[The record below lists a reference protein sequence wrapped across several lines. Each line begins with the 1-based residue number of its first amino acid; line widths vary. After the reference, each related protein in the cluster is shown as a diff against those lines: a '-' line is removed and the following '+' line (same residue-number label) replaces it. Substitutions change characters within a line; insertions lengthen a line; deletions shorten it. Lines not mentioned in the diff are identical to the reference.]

1 MTAVTQGWIENRAS
15 SGWRRVD
22 LNELWEYREVA
33 VFLALRDLQVRYKQA
48 AFGAAWAL
56 VQPLAGVAVFT
67 IVFRQFAGMPSDGVA
82 YPLFAFAGLSLWNY
96 VAGAVTKST
105 QSLVGN
111 TPLVTKVYFPRLLA
125 PIAAVLPGLA
135 DLGVSLG
142 VLILLFVPYG
152 VRPGLSLLTA
162 PVWILAAAVVS
173 LGIGV
178 WLAALNV
185 RYRDVNHALNLFVQL
200 WLFISPIAYPL
211 SVVDPTWRPVFALN
225 PIVGIVEGWRWALL
239 GTPWPGS
246 SLAISLASGAAV
258 LVLGIAYFQRFERQF
273 ADII

>member
-1 MTAVTQGWIENRAS
+1 MRKTWV
-15 SGWRRVD
+15 
-22 LNELWEYREVA
+22 
-33 VFLALRDLQVRYKQA
+33 
-48 AFGAAWAL
+48 
-56 VQPLAGVAVFT
+56 
-67 IVFRQFAGMPSDGVA
+67 
-82 YPLFAFAGLSLWNY
+82 
-96 VAGAVTKST
+96 
-105 QSLVGN
+105 
-111 TPLVTKVYFPRLLA
+111 
-125 PIAAVLPGLA
+125 
-135 DLGVSLG
+135 
-142 VLILLFVPYG
+142 
-152 VRPGLSLLTA
+152 
-162 PVWILAAAVVS
+162 LAAAVVS

-211 SVVDPTWRPVFALN
+211 SVVDPSWRPVFALN

-258 LVLGIAYFQRFERQF
+258 LVLGIAYFQRSERRF